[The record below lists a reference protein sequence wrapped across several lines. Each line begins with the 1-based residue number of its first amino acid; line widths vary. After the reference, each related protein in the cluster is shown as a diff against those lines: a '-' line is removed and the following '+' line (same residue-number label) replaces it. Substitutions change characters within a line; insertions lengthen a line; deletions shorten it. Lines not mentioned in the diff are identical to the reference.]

1 MANNAE
7 KTYAVEHTNL
17 DNAGTS
23 SELSMPSHGEQS
35 RYSSFLRRWNTRIES
50 MAGFEAR
57 GLARVPP
64 EERQPYSLMGQIQ
77 MLLLWLSANATLLN
91 LAVGL
96 CGPLIYSLGFVDSA
110 LCAIFGILLG
120 ALTTA
125 YMSIWGAVSGN
136 RTMVVA
142 RYFMGYYPSKIC
154 TFLQIVL
161 MVGYGTIDCIIGGQV
176 LSAVSGGGMSIAV
189 GVVIVAL
196 LECLIAGFGLKVF
209 HYYER
214 FAWLP
219 QIIVLFVLIGSA
231 GPKFNTSLPS
241 MVTGRTLAANR
252 LSFFSLMFYVPNS
265 WAAAASDYYVTMPA
279 NTPRWKTFTLTLLGL
294 VLAFWLVNLLGI
306 GLASGVASHPAWE
319 EAYSISS
326 GALITAGFS
335 PLGGF
340 GKFCAVVV
348 GLGVLANCTPGT
360 YSAALGCQI
369 IGRWGQ
375 KLPRWTWVVILSI
388 IQLICGLAGRNQ
400 LLVIFT
406 NFLALMSYW
415 LMFMICIFAEE
426 QLLFKPR
433 LPRID
438 WDAWSDP
445 EGMPV
450 GLAALAAFLLGWVG
464 AVLGM
469 YQVYFVGPLAS
480 ASGGADVGMWVG
492 CGLTL
497 LAFPPL
503 RWLELRRFKR

>member
-1 MANNAE
+1 MAAGPE
-7 KTYAVEHTNL
+7 KTYTIEQTKL
-17 DNAGTS
+17 DPDSPTPPLS
-23 SELSMPSHGEQS
+23 DSESQ
-35 RYSSFLRRWNTRIES
+35 RQDFLRRWNARIEN

-64 EERQPYSLMGQIQ
+64 EDRQPYSLMGLVQ

-96 CGPLIYSLGFVDSA
+96 LGPLAFGLGFVDSA

-125 YMSIWGAVSGN
+125 YMSIWGPVSGN

-142 RYFMGYYPSKIC
+142 RYFMGYYPSKLC

-176 LSAVSGGGMSIAV
+176 LSAVNGGGLSIAV
-189 GVVIVAL
+189 GTVIIAL
-196 LECLIAGFGLKVF
+196 LECVIAGFGLKIF
-209 HYYER
+209 SYYER

-219 QIIVLFVLIGSA
+219 QVLVLFILIGCA
-231 GPKFNTSLPS
+231 GPKFDTSLPNT
-241 MVTGRTLAANR
+241 VTGSTLAASR

-279 NTPRWKTFTLTLLGL
+279 NTSRWKTFSLTLLGL
-294 VLAFWLVNLLGI
+294 VLAFWFVNLLGI
-306 GLASGVASHPAWE
+306 GLASGVASHPAWAD
-319 EAYSISS
+319 AYAISS

-369 IGRWGQ
+369 MGRWGQ
-375 KLPRWTWVVILSI
+375 KLPRWVWVVILCI
-388 IQLICGLAGRNQ
+388 VQLVCGVAGRNK
-400 LLVIFT
+400 LLIIFT
-406 NFLALMSYW
+406 NFLALMGYW
-415 LMFMICIFAEE
+415 LTFMVCIFAEE
-426 QLLFKPR
+426 QLFFKPR
-433 LPRID
+433 LPAID

-445 EGMPV
+445 QKMPV

-469 YQVYFVGPLAS
+469 YQIYFTGPLAA
-480 ASGGADVGMWVG
+480 ASGGADVGVWVG
-492 CGLTL
+492 TGFVL
-497 LAFPPL
+497 LFFPPL
-503 RWLELRRFKR
+503 RWLELKKFGR